1 MSKNASP
8 AEAAALFAALGDTT
22 RLRLLERL
30 AGGDSRSI
38 RQLGADATIS
48 RQALTKHLRVLEQAG
63 LIRATRYGREVR
75 FAIEGRVLAEA
86 QRFLAT
92 VERQWDDALNRLK
105 RHVEG

>member
-1 MSKNASP
+1 VRAW
-8 AEAAALFAALGDTT
+8 
-22 RLRLLERL
+22 R
-30 AGGDSRSI
+30 
-38 RQLGADATIS
+38 
-48 RQALTKHLRVLEQAG
+48 

-105 RHVEG
+105 RHVQG